1 MSLPLDNKD
10 AAEAAARQ
18 LHALGLECEVEP
30 STHAEARAHWR
41 VAIRMPQ
48 RQWFEIGLRVDGVW
62 VVLSDEPGTASWS
75 NLRGD
80 EFPTLHQ
87 AVTHYLLTVTQ

>member
-1 MSLPLDNKD
+1 MSSLP
-10 AAEAAARQ
+10 RTQ
-18 LHALGLECEVEP
+18 RLGRTGVLPFAC
-30 STHAEARAHWR
+30 
-41 VAIRMPQ
+41 PQ

-62 VVLSDEPGTASWS
+62 VVLPDAGTLANWG

>member
-1 MSLPLDNKD
+1 MSLPGDNRD

-18 LHALGLECEVEP
+18 LLAFVLMCGVEH
-30 STHAEARAHWR
+30 SVHAEARAHWR

-48 RQWFEIGLRVDGVW
+48 RQWFEIALRVDGVW
-62 VVLSDEPGTASWS
+62 VVLPDDGTVSWS
-75 NLRGD
+75 DLRGD

>member
-1 MSLPLDNKD
+1 MDKEREAENAKAFLD
-10 AAEAAARQ
+10 AFGLVGYQLEASHYKEAVPHWH
-18 LHALGLECEVEP
+18 LAL
-30 STHAEARAHWR
+30 
-41 VAIRMPQ
+41 RMPQ

-62 VVLSDEPGTASWS
+62 VVLPDAGATTDWK

-87 AVTHYLLTVTQ
+87 AVTHYLLTVTE